1 MLVKAKGDLQ
11 AVSANRLRDGIAVWL
26 SADHR
31 WVEDVAAAGAFSG
44 RALAEAQAVAQAD
57 SAAGLVV
64 DVYPLDVAVTD
75 GRTRPLHVRE
85 RMKARG
91 PSVRPDLGKQ
101 ADTPASPRAPERAA

>member
-11 AVSANRLRDGIAVWL
+11 AVSASRLRDGVAVWL
-26 SADHR
+26 SAGHR
-31 WVEDVAAAGAFSG
+31 WMEDVADAGAFTG
-44 RALAEAQAVAQAD
+44 AALQQALAVAQAD

-64 DVYPLDVAVTD
+64 DVYPLDVAVAD

-101 ADTPASPRAPERAA
+101 AVTPAISRAPERAA

>member
-1 MLVKAKGDLQ
+1 MLVKAKGELQ

-31 WVEDVAAAGAFSG
+31 WVEDVAAAGAFRG
-44 RALAEAQAVAQAD
+44 EALKEALAAALAE

-75 GRTRPLHVRE
+75 GKTRPLHVRE
-85 RMKARG
+85 RMKALG

-101 ADTPASPRAPERAA
+101 AGAPASARP